1 MHQVAKSKNA
11 EEILLSEPPEVALM
25 ALDISIRIC
34 LGGKD
39 TAGQKEELER
49 LKALDSFMSIWTKLG
64 KTEQDLDKYIN
75 GGNGNGTV

>member
-34 LGGKD
+34 LGGKG
-39 TAGQKEELER
+39 TAGQKKELER